1 MGFPFTLDE
10 VATVV
15 AGGGVNQCSSEP
27 WGSRPSPVSTVIGC
41 RIAHPNGC
49 LPVVEGN
56 HVMSN
61 RTVRNYYLPVVLLI
75 TFSLLLVSS
84 NLFAQSGFDPR
95 SMGMG
100 GTGVAVANPA
110 TAPFFN
116 PAVLS
121 IEERERFSIDG
132 PILGV
137 RAYDPNNFR
146 NELNSFQNLD
156 LVDGLQTSISNF
168 NLAPSEAS
176 STAVVASINELNDSL
191 GALGGS
197 PVQANL
203 GIGLTL
209 GDTGQKF
216 GWAIYTTGN
225 GAFGTLFNY
234 RDGAFLGGFADAIDQ
249 VNFDNPASNTTAQLD
264 ALADFITYD
273 VDPNTGEITN
283 VQVVDFSEDNIES
296 TVDVM
301 GLGWME
307 VGVSLSTH
315 LGDFACGV
323 TPKFVRARIFDYS
336 ASALSADVSDFDV
349 TDYQTDYENFNID
362 IGFARETADG
372 WIIGMVGKNL
382 IEQKYKGYRR
392 DPVTQVIEPT
402 GNVITISPTIQ
413 VGAARQEEWG
423 TVAVDF
429 DLQETEGFNGLPGSQ
444 YLSTGVE
451 LDPWGWGQ
459 VRAGYRANLSDSERS
474 VLSAGIGI
482 SPFGIH
488 VDLAVAGNKNELG
501 AAAQFGFRF

>member
-1 MGFPFTLDE
+1 NRANHHAMDGTLDFNGNLYFSDDLN
-10 VATVV
+10 T
-15 AGGGVNQCSSEP
+15 NPYRS
-27 WGSRPSPVSTVIGC
+27 IGK
-41 RIAHPNGC
+41 
-49 LPVVEGN
+49 
-56 HVMSN
+56 
-61 RTVRNYYLPVVLLI
+61 
-75 TFSLLLVSS
+75 
-84 NLFAQSGFDPR
+84 
-95 SMGMG
+95 
-100 GTGVAVANPA
+100 
-110 TAPFFN
+110 
-116 PAVLS
+116 
-121 IEERERFSIDG
+121 IDG
-132 PILGV
+132 
-137 RAYDPNNFR
+137 R
-146 NELNSFQNLD
+146 
-156 LVDGLQTSISNF
+156 
-168 NLAPSEAS
+168 
-176 STAVVASINELNDSL
+176 
-191 GALGGS
+191 
-197 PVQANL
+197 
-203 GIGLTL
+203 
-209 GDTGQKF
+209 
-216 GWAIYTTGN
+216 
-225 GAFGTLFNY
+225 
-234 RDGAFLGGFADAIDQ
+234 
-249 VNFDNPASNTTAQLD
+249 
-264 ALADFITYD
+264 
-273 VDPNTGEITN
+273 TGEITN